1 VAGAAVLPR
10 HAFHHLV
17 DVLAAASPGRLAT
30 LLTGD
35 CSAQLVLLGLMVC
48 VKYTPGGICICSHI
62 SGATVDLAGRATAGS
77 QSNRANTRSM
87 RQLGAPG
94 ALGTLGTLAP
104 AGLIGTDT
112 GAFRHFELPHSQHGN
127 SDDSSHHSAEEES
140 TIRGSAWPSHPRGI
154 PSLLMP
160 KKIRAPTMVQA
171 TSTAK
176 NEAHKPK
183 SCIG

>member
-1 VAGAAVLPR
+1 
-10 HAFHHLV
+10 
-17 DVLAAASPGRLAT
+17 
-30 LLTGD
+30 
-35 CSAQLVLLGLMVC
+35 
-48 VKYTPGGICICSHI
+48 
-62 SGATVDLAGRATAGS
+62 
-77 QSNRANTRSM
+77 M

-140 TIRGSAWPSHPRGI
+140 TIRGSPPLREKQRRPDAYRLGCAWPSHPRGI

-160 KKIRAPTMVQA
+160 KKIRAPTIVQA